1 MYDEKKVERVN
12 ELVRVIKDAEAE
24 LTGIFGGE
32 PPKRTWSRRPKP
44 DEQKQEGSPQ

>member
-12 ELVRVIKDAEAE
+12 ELVRLIKDAEAE

-32 PPKRTWSRRPKP
+32 PVKKTWSRRPKP
-44 DEQKQEGSPQ
+44 EQEGNPA